1 MSSSSPFYLWHSRL
15 DHVST
20 SCLKCLVSMGV
31 LDTLDSYDISDWS
44 GCELTKFY
52 ALPFNKI
59 FSSSLAPFD
68 LVHSDV

>member
-1 MSSSSPFYLWHSRL
+1 
-15 DHVST
+15 
-20 SCLKCLVSMGV
+20 MGV